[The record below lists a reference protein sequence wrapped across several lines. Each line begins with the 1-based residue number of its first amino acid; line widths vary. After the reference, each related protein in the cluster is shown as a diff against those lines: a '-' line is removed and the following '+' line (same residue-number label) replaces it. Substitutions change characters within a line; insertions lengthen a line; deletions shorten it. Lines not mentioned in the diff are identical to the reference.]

1 MTHEASRTPA
11 PALTPR
17 LPEGL
22 TCRIIGLG
30 GIGQIVAVHLTR
42 FLCSVPR
49 AATVMLIDGDDFEHG
64 NETRMLV
71 PDYYRNKAESLQ
83 AELAGQCASSE
94 VTMVAVPEY
103 VSPDNIDRLVP
114 SGSGEFVLLCVDNHA
129 TRNLVGTHACGLDDI
144 CVISGGNDGVGRD
157 GSGTMRHGT
166 AGNVQIHIRAAGSC
180 WRRCRR
186 SSLPTC
192 ARPRACSAPGGSTP
206 ARSWTTANSS
216 STSAGAEWLRS
227 CRCRSRRADRKDPLL
242 RKGEGPEPRCLNRE
256 CLWENPSVVGL
267 PAGRRPWFPG
277 HGLPGI
283 TPPHNAR

>member
-114 SGSGEFVLLCVDNHA
+114 SGPGEFVLLCVDNHA

-166 AGNVQIHIRAAGSC
+166 AGNVQIYIRAAGKEKTPSLMKFHPEIADPSDRLPEDAGCGELLASVPQILFANLCAASC
-180 WRRCRR
+180 MLSTWWLHACAELDYCELVFDIRRGRM
-186 SSLPTC
+186 
-192 ARPRACSAPGGSTP
+192 A
-206 ARSWTTANSS
+206 
-216 STSAGAEWLRS
+216 
-227 CRCRSRRADRKDPLL
+227 PLL
-242 RKGEGPEPRCLNRE
+242 PLPVEEGGPQR
-256 CLWENPSVVGL
+256 PS
-267 PAGRRPWFPG
+267 PPKRRGSRAQVPQP
-277 HGLPGI
+277 
-283 TPPHNAR
+283 